1 MADIQRWTFINGAE
15 PHWLEEH
22 PKGEYVTYDDH
33 VAAVA
38 AAMGEERQRINS
50 MLVVDY
56 VREQYERGAA
66 DKAAELQDYY
76 GEQAQGH
83 YMDGYKMGYAK
94 GLIEGD
100 SGGRKEGYR
109 AGYDTAWSLSAVE
122 IERATEA
129 RVREEEQAAQTLA
142 RAELYSMEEMD
153 ERCTQAADEAFA
165 AGVKA
170 AREAVAAFFDSS
182 VQMMT
187 DGHYSYFVPTKD
199 EALAAID
206 ALTGGDNSNGGNQP

>member
-1 MADIQRWTFINGAE
+1 MSDIQRWNHYTDTGMQPIPTGN
-15 PHWLEEH
+15 W
-22 PKGEYVTYDDH
+22 VTYDDH

-38 AAMGEERQRINS
+38 AARAEERQRINS

-83 YMDGYKMGYAK
+83 YNDGYKMGYAK

-100 SGGRKEGYR
+100 SGGRKEGFR
-109 AGYDTAWSLSAVE
+109 VGYDTAWSLSAAE
-122 IERATEA
+122 IERATEV
-129 RVREEEQAAQTLA
+129 RVREEEQVAQTLV

-170 AREAVAAFFDSS
+170 ARDAIPDNDHR
-182 VQMMT
+182 T
-187 DGHYSYFVPTKD
+187 DLDINDYDTATEYGLAIAK
-199 EALAAID
+199 AAID
-206 ALTGGDNSNGGNQP
+206 SLKGDN